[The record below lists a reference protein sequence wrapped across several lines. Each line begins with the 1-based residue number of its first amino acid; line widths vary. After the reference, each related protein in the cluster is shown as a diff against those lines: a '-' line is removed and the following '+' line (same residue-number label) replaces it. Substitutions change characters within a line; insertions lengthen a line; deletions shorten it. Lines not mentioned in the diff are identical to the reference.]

1 MQVKRMKL
9 AVQREEEKTLY
20 RILLIISFA
29 HLLNDTVQ
37 SLVPAMFPILRS
49 SIGLSYTEIGIIAF
63 ALNLTASIIQPIVGS
78 YTDKHPLPYAL
89 PIGLIFTLIGIFG
102 LAFSSSFVLLVLS
115 VSLIGF
121 GSATFHPES
130 SRVAYMAAGK
140 RRGFAQSI
148 YQVGGNTGQALAP
161 AITALILV
169 PYGQKGAV
177 WFTLITAFAIV
188 LLFYIARWYK
198 EQITIRNR
206 NKREAGTQRNNHLYR
221 KKVMFAIVVLIFFV
235 FARTWF
241 HSGITNFY
249 TFYAIEKYGA
259 TIQEAQVYLFIFLF
273 AGALG
278 TFLGGPIA
286 DRFGKKLVIASS
298 MLLAFPLTLLL
309 PFVGKWLAYPLITMI
324 GFIALSS
331 FSVSVVYAQQLMPG
345 KIGMVSGLVIGLG
358 FGMGA
363 IGSIVFGSIAD
374 YIGIT
379 KTMYIIAALPIIG
392 IVTLLLPSDRWIERH
407 IR

>member
-249 TFYAIEKYGA
+249 TFYAIEKYGT

>member
-331 FSVSVVYAQQLMPG
+331 FSVSVVHAQQLMPG